1 MQRKN
6 NLVYLLVFIITV
18 FLSQTAGAQKG
29 IPVKVA
35 VIPFEV
41 FSAADETGLG
51 KEFAVM
57 LSEKLVLNPYIF
69 TSDMD
74 DVMSVVKNEDS
85 ALNAER
91 LREIAKLLD
100 ANYVLFGSVT
110 RINENTS
117 VDVQLFNNFAPE
129 GYAKSFA
136 EGTDAEV
143 LIEALSGKVELEIL
157 DKAEYIPPSQRMK
170 TKTKDSAEMDEDFIF
185 AMESEIGEVKYDLPV
200 ENKPSGD
207 QIGVKSGEKSLSL
220 EDELEEEF
228 GSNNLSVIEKTN
240 VAVEQVIDETD
251 LKESD
256 APDKEKVSKGVAPKS
271 KKRSKKRSF
280 KFDKPVNI
288 NADALEYDNSA
299 NRIIFNGNVV
309 ARQGDIVF
317 FADKMDVLYTEG
329 GDLKKITATGNV
341 KVTQGERIAT
351 GKKIIFH
358 SPDQKI
364 VVTGNPRVWQGDNVI
379 QGKKITVFLK
389 EDRSVVEGGPESRV
403 NATIYPGKSG
413 R

>member
-18 FLSQTAGAQKG
+18 FLSQTASAQKG

-51 KEFAVM
+51 KDFAVM

-74 DVMSVVKNEDS
+74 DVIKVVKKEDS
-85 ALNAER
+85 TLNAER

-117 VDVQLFNNFAPE
+117 IDVQLFNNFSPE

-136 EGTDAEV
+136 EGTDAEA
-143 LIEALSGKVELEIL
+143 LIEVLSGKVELEIL

-170 TKTKDSAEMDEDFIF
+170 TKIKSSAEMDEDFIF
-185 AMESEIGEVKYDLPV
+185 AMESGIGDDKKDLPV
-200 ENKPSGD
+200 EKKPAGD
-207 QIGVKSGEKSLSL
+207 QAEVKSGEKKLSL

-228 GSNNLSVIEKTN
+228 GSNKLSAIEKNN
-240 VAVEQVIDETD
+240 VAAEQVIDETD

-256 APDKEKVSKGVAPKS
+256 APDKEKVSEGVVPKP

-288 NADALEYDNSA
+288 TADSLEYDNSA
-299 NRIIFNGNVV
+299 NRIIFNSNVV

-317 FADKMDVLYTEG
+317 FADRMNVLYTEG

-358 SPDQKI
+358 SQDQKI

-403 NATIYPGKSG
+403 NATIYPEKSG